1 MSCDLKNS
9 PSPISRH
16 SITFCA
22 LAVLIA
28 ASSAIACQVPVFR
41 YALERWPADR
51 YEIVILHDG
60 PLSEADKARVKKLQ
74 DPDNQAAV
82 PANLDVRAI
91 DAGDIND
98 DLLATLWKQHDQ
110 PEQPLMAVLYPRNA
124 REVPD
129 RVVQVGPL
137 TDKSIDF
144 LVDSPVR
151 QQIADKVIKG
161 ESAVWIFVPSGDP
174 QQDAS
179 AKKILTQQALLNQQQ
194 LKLPPQEELD
204 SEEEFLEEVDIE
216 LRIGFSIVTLDR
228 KDPKEQFLL
237 QMLLASEP
245 DLEQL
250 KQPMAFPVLGR
261 GRVLYALVGKGINQE
276 TIGMASRFI
285 VGPCSC
291 QVKEQNPGFDL
302 LLGFD
307 WDEKI
312 AGSTISD
319 PLPERSEKPVLL
331 TIPPGKSKR

>member
-1 MSCDLKNS
+1 M
-9 PSPISRH
+9 
-16 SITFCA
+16 
-22 LAVLIA
+22 LIA
-28 ASSAIACQVPVFR
+28 ASTALACQVPVFR

-60 PLSEADKARVKKLQ
+60 PLSDADEALARKLQ
-74 DPDNQAAV
+74 DRQNQSAV
-82 PANLDVRAI
+82 PANLEVRTI
-91 DAGDIND
+91 QAGEIND
-98 DLLATLWKQHDQ
+98 DLLAALWKQNQQ
-110 PEQPLMAVLYPRNA
+110 PEKPLLAVLYPRNA

-129 RVVQVGPL
+129 RVVQVTPL
-137 TDKSIDF
+137 SEESIEH

-174 QQDAS
+174 QQDAR
-179 AKKILTQQALLNQQQ
+179 AKEMLTKQAMVNQQQ
-194 LKLPPQEELD
+194 LKLPPPEELE

-228 KDPKEQFLL
+228 DDPKEQFLL

-245 DLEQL
+245 DLEEL

-261 GRVLYALVGKGINQE
+261 GRVLYALVGKGINPE

-312 AGSTISD
+312 SGSTISD
-319 PLPERSEKPVLL
+319 PLPERSDKPVLL